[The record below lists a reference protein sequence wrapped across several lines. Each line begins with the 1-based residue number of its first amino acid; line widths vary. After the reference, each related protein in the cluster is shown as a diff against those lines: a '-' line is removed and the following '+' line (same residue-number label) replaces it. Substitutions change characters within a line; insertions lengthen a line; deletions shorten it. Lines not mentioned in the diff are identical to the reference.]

1 MAKAK
6 SHKTDDVLVECHGFC
21 EHVLGFLIIINA
33 VVPICLG
40 LLAGYQIKIT
50 IKS

>member
-1 MAKAK
+1 MLEN
-6 SHKTDDVLVECHGFC
+6 DVLVECHGFC
-21 EHVLGFLIIINA
+21 GHVLSFLILTNA

-40 LLAGYQIKIT
+40 LLAGYQIKII